1 MKNKWLLIVL
11 GAFLLSCS
19 SAKIIPFSSVKTP
32 KSPDYSKNE
41 SWAVLPGQYPE
52 SLSELARP
60 STTKEVDVFFIYPTL
75 LSDKKD
81 PAWNADIYRPD
92 IREEVIALSVT
103 NQASAFADAGN
114 LYVPFYRQAHYKVFD
129 NKLRPIAGDTWTIAY
144 EDVKAAFEYYLKN
157 YNDGKGIIIAGHSQ
171 GSMHGSKLVKDFF
184 DGTDLQSQLV
194 AAYLPGT
201 GIEPLYFSS
210 LKPLETPEAI
220 GGYVSWNTYK
230 SGKLPKKY
238 SSYYEGRVTSNPI
251 TWNGLE
257 TTTFENHKGLLY
269 YDKEIYPE
277 SITIELIDGMIWA
290 SLPKVPKR
298 FFMSFIKNYHAFDIN
313 LFWKDVSENAVLR
326 RDQWLARNAS
336 QYSN

>member
-41 SWAVLPGQYPE
+41 SWAVLPSQYPE
-52 SLSELARP
+52 SLSELVGP
-60 STTKEVDVFFIYPTL
+60 TSDKEVDVFFIYPTL

-81 PAWNADIYRPD
+81 PAWNADIYRSD
-92 IREEVIALSVT
+92 IREEVIELSVT
-103 NQASAFADAGN
+103 NQASAFANAGN

-129 NKLRPIAGDTWTIAY
+129 NKLRSIAGDTWTIAY
-144 EDVKAAFEYYLKN
+144 EDVKAAFQYYLNN
-157 YNDGKGIIIAGHSQ
+157 YNNGKGIIIAGHSQ

-184 DGTDLQSQLV
+184 DGTELQNQLV
-194 AAYLPGT
+194 AAYLPGA
-201 GIEPLYFSS
+201 GIESLYFSS

-230 SGKLPKKY
+230 SGKFPKSYK
-238 SSYYEGRVTSNPI
+238 SYYKGRVTSNPI
-251 TWNGLE
+251 TWNGQE
-257 TTTFENHKGLLY
+257 TTTFDNHKGLLY

-313 LFWKDVSENAVLR
+313 LFWKDISENAVLR
-326 RDQWLARNAS
+326 REQWLSRNAF